1 MFETSRKGE
10 LVAEEEGGGRGG
22 EDRIMQHCPSVLR
35 SVTSV
40 SNVDPSFR
48 VCKLINGYSMMR

>member
-10 LVAEEEGGGRGG
+10 LVAEEEGGGG
-22 EDRIMQHCPSVLR
+22 DRIMQHCPSVLR